1 MSTKGTIIANVYAQL
16 ERLGLSR
23 HIAHQ
28 LRLAAKGLE
37 RWAILEAGP
46 VHARGMAWAMERDVV
61 TGVPYIVTY
70 HSNGRITRRKIRDME
85 KFHVER
91 IERICTGAK
100 LWWHFEGCTLF
111 VDDRPI
117 PANDTRHAV
126 MVQ

>member
-37 RWAILEAGP
+37 RWAILEDGL
-46 VHARGMAWAMERDVV
+46 VHFGATTWAMERDVV

-70 HSNGRITRRKIRDME
+70 HSNCRITRRKIRDME

-91 IERICTGAK
+91 IERICQGAK
-100 LWWHFEGCTLF
+100 LSWHFEGCTLF